1 VKLPRNLSGAALV
14 KALNKLGYQ
23 IVRQQGSHIRLTTEE
38 DGQFHITVPNH
49 NPMRVGTLGAILK
62 KIAEHHQITLE
73 ELIRKLEL

>member
-14 KALNKLGYQ
+14 KALKKLGYQ

-49 NPMRVGTLGAILK
+49 NPMRVGTLSAILK

-73 ELIRKLEL
+73 ELLRKLDL

>member
-1 VKLPRNLSGAALV
+1 MKLPRNLSGAALV
-14 KALNKLGYQ
+14 KALKKLGYQ

-49 NPMRVGTLGAILK
+49 NPMRVGTLSAILK

-73 ELIRKLEL
+73 ELLRKLDL